1 MNCKQTIF
9 RIFAGSIAACALLF
23 FASRLP
29 AGFAP
34 DDSILSVEIDGV
46 NYGKLD
52 NVAGLDQLQQNLVK
66 SSSSKIVLHR
76 DFVTDPSL
84 YQWAKNLVSRH
95 EGLKDIHIVTSSTD
109 GRELSRSVL
118 QLCQPLSWTIE
129 TASQGLGGF
138 HETIEI
144 AVQNIAT
151 Y

>member
-1 MNCKQTIF
+1 MNKKQTMV
-9 RIFAGSIAACALLF
+9 RIFAGSVAACALLF

-29 AGFAP
+29 AGFSP
-34 DDSILSVEIDGV
+34 DDRTLSVEIDGV
-46 NYGKLD
+46 SYGKLD
-52 NVAGLDQLQQNLVK
+52 RVAGLDAMQQQPK
-66 SSSSKIVLHR
+66 HDSAAKITLHR

-84 YQWAKNLVSRH
+84 YQWAKNMVNRH
-95 EGLKDIHIVTSSTD
+95 EGLKDIHIVSKSAD

-118 QLCQPLSWTIE
+118 KLCQPLSWTLE